1 MKEEDV
7 LKEYEFC
14 RNQLETLQQNLSLVD
29 NSLIE
34 LKMVSKSLGEIE
46 ANKKES
52 DIFVPIGS
60 DSFLKAKITDPDNVV
75 VGIGAG
81 VAAKK
86 TIKEAKEDFEERIK
100 ELEKVKAD
108 NTSNF
113 EQVISKLKELEPSVQ
128 SIVAQSQSGKKE
140 G

>member
-1 MKEEDV
+1 MKGEDV

-14 RNQLETLQQNLSLVD
+14 RNQLEALQQNLGLVD
-29 NSLIE
+29 NSLGE
-34 LKMVSKSLGEIE
+34 LKMVSKSLTEIE
-46 ANKKES
+46 TAEKNS

-60 DSFLKAKITDPDNVV
+60 DSFLKAKITDLDNVV

-86 TIKEAKEDFEERIK
+86 TIEEAKEDFEKRIK
-100 ELEKVKAD
+100 QLEKVKTD
-108 NTSNF
+108 NTSNL
-113 EQVISKLKELEPSVQ
+113 EQVISKLRELEPSVQ
-128 SIVAQSQSGKKE
+128 SIVAQSQSDKKE

>member
-7 LKEYEFC
+7 LKEYEFY
-14 RNQLETLQQNLSLVD
+14 RNQLETLQQNLNLVD
-29 NSLIE
+29 NSLVE
-34 LKMVSKSLGEIE
+34 LRMVSKSLSEIG
-46 ANKKES
+46 AAKKES
-52 DIFVPIGS
+52 EVFVPIGF
-60 DSFLKAKITDPDNVV
+60 DSFIKAKITDPDNVV

-86 TIKEAKEDFEERIK
+86 TIKEAKDDFEERIK
-100 ELEKVKAD
+100 ELETVKAD
-108 NTSNF
+108 NTSNL
-113 EQVISKLKELEPSVQ
+113 ESVISKLREIEPSVK

>member
-1 MKEEDV
+1 LKEENV
-7 LKEYEFC
+7 LKEYELC

-29 NSLIE
+29 NSLVE
-34 LKMVSKSLGEIE
+34 LKMVSKSLDEIE
-46 ANKKES
+46 ASEKES
-52 DIFVPIGS
+52 DIFVPIS
-60 DSFLKAKITDPDNVV
+60 QDSFIKAKITDPDNVV

-86 TIKEAKEDFEERIK
+86 TIEEAKADFEERIK

-108 NTSNF
+108 NTSNL
-113 EQVISKLKELEPSVQ
+113 EQVISKLKELEPSIQ
-128 SIVAQSQSGKKE
+128 SIVEQAKKE

>member
-1 MKEEDV
+1 MKGEDV
-7 LKEYEFC
+7 LRDYELY

-29 NSLIE
+29 NSLQE
-34 LKMVSKSLGEIE
+34 LKTVSKSLGEID
-46 ANKKES
+46 AAKKES
-52 DIFVPIGS
+52 DIFVPIGQ
-60 DSFLKAKITDPDNVV
+60 DSFIKAKITDTDNVV

-86 TIKEAKEDFEERIK
+86 TIKEAKDDFEERIK

-108 NTSNF
+108 NTSNL
-113 EQVISKLKELEPSVQ
+113 EQVISKLRELEPSVQ

-140 G
+140 D